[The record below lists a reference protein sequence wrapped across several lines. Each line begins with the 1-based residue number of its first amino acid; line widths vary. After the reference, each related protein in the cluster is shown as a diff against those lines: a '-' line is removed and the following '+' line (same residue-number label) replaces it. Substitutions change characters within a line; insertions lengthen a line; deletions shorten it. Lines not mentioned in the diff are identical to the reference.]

1 MSPAPNTVE
10 AITTEKV
17 SEVIGGIKEDR
28 VRRLQESEAALAD
41 QRNWKE
47 VPAASKLAIIDSLVT
62 DDPTVQQKVEEAEKA
77 RLDYALIERKIDILE
92 KDTIKPEEE
101 KLAELGKLGVEAEMA
116 QSAYRLAQNEAARK
130 KASIKSTLLSSKDPY
145 RDYQRIVQQSLD
157 AYKKRLDQEAAEI
170 KRLVNA
176 AGAGGK
182 DDNKVDPIV
191 LSEMDKALEVRE
203 RAKSEKKATVG
214 QRDMER
220 WSKAKNRVIEVVG
233 GPEKIAE
240 IVDQA
245 TSSFTGANLLG
256 DKNAI
261 KVQIREIVKSKLNP
275 TSNAF
280 YQEAPRGGLQSV
292 DWEEVIDET
301 VEEVFK
307 GRENAR
313 ARAAA
318 PVPPTQKSYKAPGT
332 FQSE

>member
-1 MSPAPNTVE
+1 MARR
-10 AITTEKV
+10 ALV
-17 SEVIGGIKEDR
+17 SSKTR
-28 VRRLQESEAALAD
+28 LVREREYAALPVQAKRD
-41 QRNWKE
+41 L
-47 VPAASKLAIIDSLVT
+47 ASSIAES
-62 DDPTVQQKVEEAEKA
+62 DPDVLT
-77 RLDYALIERKIDILE
+77 L
-92 KDTIKPEEE
+92 
-101 KLAELGKLGVEAEMA
+101 
-116 QSAYRLAQNEAARK
+116 QNEADMA
-130 KASIKSTLLSSKDPY
+130 KASFE
-145 RDYQRIVQQSLD
+145 SLD
-157 AYKKRLDQEAAEI
+157 LEYKERVRSGELPDQTAPIREQLVAAKVQMEKSQRAAALVKNSLTSRFLTDSDPIGTSQKMYEARLKQEQELLKKEEAAA
-170 KRLVNA
+170 VAA

-261 KVQIREIVKSKLNP
+261 KVRIREIVKSKLNP

-307 GRENAR
+307 ARENAR

-318 PVPPTQKSYKAPGT
+318 PVPPTPKSYKAPGT